1 MQSLVSRA
9 FIEPFH
15 RLAEQLGRVVPAVV
29 TVAVILLVGGF
40 VAWIVRH
47 GVYRLLVLARFD
59 RLAMHTRAGAAI
71 ERSRLFGSP
80 SDFGA
85 RLIQGSLWLLILLLA
100 LSATD
105 SQLMQELA
113 TRFVNYIPDLVTAA
127 LVLLIGA
134 AVSKFLARSALLAA
148 VNAQWAGARLLAGG
162 VRVFVMSLAVVI
174 ALEQLRI
181 GRAALLVTFAILF
194 AGVVL
199 AAAVAFGLG
208 ARDLAKD
215 WLQSKTKTQPHP
227 PEEEEE
233 VFRHL

>member
-1 MQSLVSRA
+1 MQSLVNRA

-15 RLAEQLGRVVPAVV
+15 RLAEELGRVVPAVL
-29 TVAVILLVGGF
+29 TVLFILLVGGL
-40 VAWIVRH
+40 VAWIVRY
-47 GVYRLLVLARFD
+47 GVYRLLVVARFD

-71 ERSRLFGSP
+71 ERTRLFRSP

-85 RLIQGSLWLLILLLA
+85 RLVQGILWLLILLLA

-105 SQLMQELA
+105 SKMTQELA

-181 GRAALLVTFAILF
+181 GRAALLVTFDIIF
-194 AGVVL
+194 AGVVI
-199 AAAVAFGLG
+199 AAAIAFGLG
-208 ARDLAKD
+208 GRDLARQ
-215 WLQSKTKTQPHP
+215 WLEKRVHSAP
-227 PEEEEE
+227 PQDEEILH
-233 VFRHL
+233 HL